1 MKNAVERLMS
11 GWSKFLACLLA
22 IFATTGAWAADPVAV
37 WDRDFS
43 TMTKGVY
50 TLSENGNTK
59 TDSYLQISG
68 DNGVL
73 ITSSENI
80 NNFTVIVRCSGL
92 NLSSAN
98 TQVLFTANETGP
110 NNTRPNLVGVNLP
123 ANNAACRGIWA
134 GAAWD
139 PTSSTAGYS
148 QYVQNQVPANY
159 TTLIYNHQQTN
170 GNYAYALGPTSDVDD
185 TVVCTTLYSIVG
197 LRSSGS
203 TYNGCAIGGL
213 RGTTSATLLPATGLR
228 ITSIAVFSGT
238 LTEAEMK
245 SYFFPSEI
253 QTITVNAN
261 TSVSAINAQLDDENY
276 KAIAV
281 SAADGVTITVDEA
294 FGHIISV
301 SSEGNV
307 ILAAASQPAASYFS
321 GVDFSG
327 VQGALVRSWITSNV
341 VGFNFRSNR
350 GSDVSGALVTA
361 DSWIHDNN
369 SANGTSTA
377 MFADGLSTLTWAS
390 STTYYW
396 NSTTILDGYLDDG
409 SKNGNG
415 AEVHLA
421 NVPYATYD
429 IILYC
434 SSDQPS
440 GKHLAKT
447 VNGTTY
453 TWDSTGSTTVAGN
466 GTWGATQTS
475 TPAYGTNTL
484 RIKDLTGPL
493 TIYGGV
499 KSGGNRGGIAAFEIV
514 NRTHIATIDATDD
527 YTLAGLFTSM
537 DSSDYYVINV
547 NESATL
553 NIGSATTV
561 GSITFNVASGKT
573 LTLTGSATLTA
584 TTINVNGAGMVAM
597 TSSVLRGTVKGN
609 GTLYYN
615 GVRPTT
621 SGTDV
626 ILTDSD
632 WRGTVRITYNYINTA
647 TGTARQLFPQHWGS
661 ANSKIMWNGVVGY
674 FGGCTS
680 TAGWILEDLT
690 VDATTYPALRKN
702 DGGSSATTTAP
713 SLEGSGE
720 FADASNPSERF
731 HFATGSSFSGKI
743 NITSSAGYGMNV
755 QFGETAV
762 AKVERTIH
770 VLSGATVN
778 VAAGKTW
785 SAPGGIVVNGTLN
798 VGAGSTIPA
807 IVSGST
813 GVVQITSSGT
823 ATISGVQ
830 GNAIPSSL
838 AMVGGNIAVA
848 DTGITEL
855 TIPAE
860 TGVTF
865 FSMANGK
872 LDLSG
877 CTSLTTLKLNLGS
890 GTTFDLANVILPAS
904 CTTVRVDVGSAR
916 TLTGYTISNL
926 GTATLGF
933 SATETKEEYANGTF
947 SVSNVPS
954 GATVSVTRADGTTSN
969 AIVTDGT
976 ARLSDYGTVKIS
988 GAATVFDISYTNSF
1002 AIGYNVIS
1010 ASSGHDGWWTN
1021 PAQNPTYN
1029 NEANDTTTGMHIK
1042 WHPYISGT
1050 GSKISEF
1057 QDHLTLVA
1065 VGTMSPTANRI
1076 FLHLGSSSNS
1086 NKGILILTGAN
1097 KDEVYIA
1104 YNSGTTIT
1112 LITTTPMTVPN
1123 AATARHSYI
1132 VTKEDAAG
1140 ITTFTVYLDGI
1151 KWKTTSFPAV
1161 TLGTATEI
1169 QVGSDISGSIKN
1181 DASGTYKA
1189 VDINAD
1195 TATETGVI
1203 NTIRLYDRIITP
1215 AEIAEYAA
1223 VYPYVSPNGSSSRT
1237 FTEATE
1243 NWIDTTESS
1252 TVWENSSEE
1261 DSGTPTEDASVTV
1274 TAAADTTI
1282 SVNLAEVTEYEGLTI
1297 NGSSVTFAPANASS
1311 GAIKVTGMTV
1321 IGTTVTNEYGAV
1333 DMTGGPMTITEDG
1346 DITFDYSEYD
1356 ISAIYTTTD
1365 IPLTSDVDEN
1375 STKVHLIAPSASYR
1389 TVSLVYTSGHYVMR
1403 VTPDHEAGSEVYY
1416 TGGYWG
1422 TTESTFAV
1430 TNASG
1435 AATIVLSGDTVVI
1448 PAYHDGTSAYF
1459 GATLP
1464 ANVSAIRVEKN
1475 FTFESGVDNTAI
1487 LGGATVTVAEG
1498 CTLSFATSCHNLT
1511 LGAVTF
1517 NGPGGVSIPTL
1528 SSTASIAGAVSGTA
1542 TLTIG
1547 GTVTVPSTGSIA
1559 NTVVGDGRIV
1569 FVGALPTSSTL
1580 LTSLQDSSS
1589 WTGTVELKN
1598 YTQTTEIDAHK
1609 IINLGNYGN
1618 SSSTVAL
1625 NGVTSTMYTGNN
1637 TYPDVT
1643 LGAIE
1648 IGEGGW
1654 SDNDGLSYTVSPLY
1668 AANLTGSGTITVKT
1682 GYEGTV
1688 KFIGNHT
1695 FDGSVA
1701 FGVNTGKQV
1710 AFMKT
1715 ASDTLPSVTAKTIVV
1730 AGRTNMSIASGKTWT
1745 ADAIKIDGS
1754 LTVLTAEKATAT
1766 SVVPTAYL
1774 DGATI
1779 TTTVD
1784 GEAGTTT
1791 YVTDEVTQISDNQ
1804 ASLGAV
1810 TVSESKLMTGS
1821 GGAYMS
1827 SLTINDGATLTYDP
1841 VITPLRVESAPVFNG
1856 TGKLKLAPR
1865 YAGVTCGKFHLVTY
1879 PSSASVSGTLH
1890 DLVDSTSFD
1899 NATYTMT
1906 EETVGDYKQLVLKV
1920 GDYDNDA
1927 KEMTIAQFGDS
1938 ITEGIIRDGY
1948 RGTPNYRIPL
1958 MQLLE
1963 AYGYK
1968 PTAKGYRKVGST
1980 DANGVPADSAYE
1992 YHTGISAQ
2000 RIYTGLTDGSLR
2012 AGFME
2017 SIEAHLEQV
2026 GVTDIIT
2033 LKIGTNDSIGGET
2046 AENMFEGWSNLV
2058 WKIVRMRPTSK
2069 IVVCAPVKIRK
2080 GNDYNAPGL
2089 RTKIAEYVA
2098 KTAAQG
2104 GFPDGQVTMI
2114 NGFDV
2119 VTDDANYYLTDNV
2132 HPNWN
2137 GHLQLANAWL
2147 PAVTNAFEGMAA
2159 RATVN
2164 YTAQT
2169 VASAETATEL
2179 ADYRAGYVKLATF
2192 SNVKTKLSAWGESP
2206 YASVNATYKDTP
2218 MSRVAYF
2225 VARKTTAS
2233 LDTRYVWVDMDTDAT
2248 TGTTLAQFGV
2258 PTNSSVNGVVNNLHI
2273 YSNSSAIENVAP
2285 TVSGVKGTLMLT
2297 DKGVSKTNGIST
2309 DLAPDGPY
2317 GFDWNDSIYA
2327 EGAWGVMNVARIFDG
2342 ATPTDHRKLLAAQ
2355 MLFDFNGF
2363 NGSRQNAL
2371 GIGDF
2376 AVHGPYNTANGSVD
2390 NFNLNWTFTTAKDE
2404 MPTMDARA
2412 LETGVIE
2419 IWGKPILT
2427 VTVPS
2432 VEHATATVNDE
2443 PVAGGNSV
2451 QFDYGAD
2458 VTIEWTADSGYK
2470 ITDGATQTINDIAV
2484 SVTATAPT
2492 VEKNSVSFSNYAVEY
2507 TADYTKAATITATV
2521 TGDDE
2526 EEATYTLKVGEDD
2539 VYEGSYSDGT
2549 VTFQN
2554 ITNLSLGATLSYT
2567 ISAYGTTTSGSS
2579 GVQTSTVGNAVPGW
2593 LQEDATHNKSTGTWE
2608 TDIAYSAGV
2617 ATITDNTY
2625 TPTKPGDGIVTLT
2638 TVVKFGDDADPEVA
2652 VGTAQAALRVQN
2664 GVFEVY
2670 GKTTSEGAAGWQT
2683 TSVDADSEATY
2694 RVVIVV
2700 NYTTGTF
2707 TMTVAKGEAA
2717 AQSLGGPWYLA
2728 TSADKVSA
2736 VAYKGTGEFT
2746 SLVGSFISSDIEVTV
2761 ETADDVSVSGDFIR
2775 DYLGSKT
2782 VSEASA
2788 LLAPDSTTTAS
2799 NGYNYFSNYA
2809 LGLNPTDKEDKPT
2822 IKVETN
2828 SEGKFVVTLV
2838 DGNGDPIVGAAN
2850 VALTLKFQSGTDPNS
2865 LTTETISSF
2874 SEGSATIDPSTMEDN
2889 VQYYKV
2895 QVNIGAK

>member
-1 MKNAVERLMS
+1 MTFYVDAEDSTKTGVYI
-11 GWSKFLACLLA
+11 KHHPYV
-22 IFATTGAWAADPVAV
+22 TGAAP
-37 WDRDFS
+37 F
-43 TMTKGVY
+43 M
-50 TLSENGNTK
+50 
-59 TDSYLQISG
+59 
-68 DNGVL
+68 
-73 ITSSENI
+73 
-80 NNFTVIVRCSGL
+80 
-92 NLSSAN
+92 
-98 TQVLFTANETGP
+98 
-110 NNTRPNLVGVNLP
+110 
-123 ANNAACRGIWA
+123 
-134 GAAWD
+134 
-139 PTSSTAGYS
+139 
-148 QYVQNQVPANY
+148 
-159 TTLIYNHQQTN
+159 H
-170 GNYAYALGPTSDVDD
+170 
-185 TVVCTTLYSIVG
+185 
-197 LRSSGS
+197 
-203 TYNGCAIGGL
+203 
-213 RGTTSATLLPATGLR
+213 
-228 ITSIAVFSGT
+228 
-238 LTEAEMK
+238 
-245 SYFFPSEI
+245 
-253 QTITVNAN
+253 
-261 TSVSAINAQLDDENY
+261 
-276 KAIAV
+276 
-281 SAADGVTITVDEA
+281 
-294 FGHIISV
+294 
-301 SSEGNV
+301 
-307 ILAAASQPAASYFS
+307 
-321 GVDFSG
+321 
-327 VQGALVRSWITSNV
+327 
-341 VGFNFRSNR
+341 
-350 GSDVSGALVTA
+350 
-361 DSWIHDNN
+361 NN
-369 SANGTSTA
+369 SAAIS
-377 MFADGLSTLTWAS
+377 
-390 STTYYW
+390 
-396 NSTTILDGYLDDG
+396 
-409 SKNGNG
+409 
-415 AEVHLA
+415 
-421 NVPYATYD
+421 
-429 IILYC
+429 
-434 SSDQPS
+434 
-440 GKHLAKT
+440 
-447 VNGTTY
+447 
-453 TWDSTGSTTVAGN
+453 VA
-466 GTWGATQTS
+466 
-475 TPAYGTNTL
+475 
-484 RIKDLTGPL
+484 
-493 TIYGGV
+493 
-499 KSGGNRGGIAAFEIV
+499 
-514 NRTHIATIDATDD
+514 
-527 YTLAGLFTSM
+527 
-537 DSSDYYVINV
+537 
-547 NESATL
+547 
-553 NIGSATTV
+553 
-561 GSITFNVASGKT
+561 
-573 LTLTGSATLTA
+573 
-584 TTINVNGAGMVAM
+584 
-597 TSSVLRGTVKGN
+597 
-609 GTLYYN
+609 
-615 GVRPTT
+615 
-621 SGTDV
+621 
-626 ILTDSD
+626 
-632 WRGTVRITYNYINTA
+632 
-647 TGTARQLFPQHWGS
+647 
-661 ANSKIMWNGVVGY
+661 
-674 FGGCTS
+674 
-680 TAGWILEDLT
+680 
-690 VDATTYPALRKN
+690 
-702 DGGSSATTTAP
+702 
-713 SLEGSGE
+713 
-720 FADASNPSERF
+720 
-731 HFATGSSFSGKI
+731 
-743 NITSSAGYGMNV
+743 
-755 QFGETAV
+755 
-762 AKVERTIH
+762 
-770 VLSGATVN
+770 
-778 VAAGKTW
+778 
-785 SAPGGIVVNGTLN
+785 
-798 VGAGSTIPA
+798 
-807 IVSGST
+807 
-813 GVVQITSSGT
+813 
-823 ATISGVQ
+823 
-830 GNAIPSSL
+830 
-838 AMVGGNIAVA
+838 
-848 DTGITEL
+848 
-855 TIPAE
+855 
-860 TGVTF
+860 
-865 FSMANGK
+865 
-872 LDLSG
+872 
-877 CTSLTTLKLNLGS
+877 
-890 GTTFDLANVILPAS
+890 
-904 CTTVRVDVGSAR
+904 
-916 TLTGYTISNL
+916 
-926 GTATLGF
+926 
-933 SATETKEEYANGTF
+933 
-947 SVSNVPS
+947 
-954 GATVSVTRADGTTSN
+954 
-969 AIVTDGT
+969 
-976 ARLSDYGTVKIS
+976 
-988 GAATVFDISYTNSF
+988 
-1002 AIGYNVIS
+1002 
-1010 ASSGHDGWWTN
+1010 
-1021 PAQNPTYN
+1021 
-1029 NEANDTTTGMHIK
+1029 
-1042 WHPYISGT
+1042 
-1050 GSKISEF
+1050 
-1057 QDHLTLVA
+1057 A
-1065 VGTMSPTANRI
+1065 VGTMSNGSKDI
-1076 FLHLGSSSNS
+1076 FMNFGSAY
-1086 NKGILILTGAN
+1086 AN
-1097 KDEVYIA
+1097 KYGLLLATTENTDEVLVA
-1104 YNSGTTIT
+1104 YNYGATVTP
-1112 LITTTPMTVPN
+1112 ITTMTVPN
-1123 AATARHSYI
+1123 AATARHVYI
-1132 VTKEDAAG
+1132 ITKEDGDAS
-1140 ITTFTVYLDGI
+1140 TTFTVYLDGI
-1151 KWKTTSFPAV
+1151 KWKTV
-1161 TLGTATEI
+1161 TTNFKIEFANANTGI
-1169 QVGSDISGSIKN
+1169 QFGSDFGGNIRNAGYNAVSG
-1181 DASGTYKA
+1181 
-1189 VDINAD
+1189 D
-1195 TATETGVI
+1195 TGILNVL
-1203 NTIRLYDRIITP
+1203 RVYGRILTP
-1215 AEIAEYAA
+1215 AEIAAYTTA
-1223 VYPYVSPNGSSSRT
+1223 YPYTSPNGSSART
-1237 FTEATE
+1237 FTTAAE

-1252 TVWENSSEE
+1252 EVWSNS
-1261 DSGTPTEDASVTV
+1261 DDTKSGTPLTGAALNV
-1274 TAAADTTI
+1274 TANVETEIT
-1282 SVNLAEVTEYEGLTI
+1282 VNLASEATYEALTI
-1297 NGSSVTFAPANASS
+1297 GGAATTFVPGGNGGDV
-1311 GAIKVTGMTV
+1311 KVTGMTV
-1321 IGTTVTNEYGAV
+1321 IGTTVTNQYGAV
-1333 DMTGGPMTITEDG
+1333 DMSGGPMTITEDG
-1346 DITFDYSEYD
+1346 DITFDYSAYD

-1375 STKVHLIAPSASYR
+1375 STKVHLIAPSDAYR
-1389 TVSLVYTSGHYVMR
+1389 TASLVYTSGHYAMR
-1403 VTPDHEAGSEVYY
+1403 VTLDHEAGSDVYY
-1416 TGGYWG
+1416 AGGYWG
-1422 TTESTFAV
+1422 TTEDTFAV

-1498 CTLSFATSCHNLT
+1498 CTLSFATSWHNLT

-1517 NGPGGVSIPTL
+1517 DGPGGVSIPTL

-1668 AANLTGSGTITVKT
+1668 AANLTGHGTITVKT
-1682 GYEGTV
+1682 GNEGTV